1 MVKTWYS
8 SLNDE
13 SKMNVKEFGDI
24 VRSKKSSISYLRNF
38 CWLQGQL
45 FCPKCKGAK
54 IYVIKNYR
62 YRCGSCRY
70 SFTDFS
76 GRYLG
81 KLRLEP
87 QLALW
92 LIKLFELNL
101 TAFECSKQLGISY
114 PTAAKAYDLLRTSVR
129 FPAEG
134 RGVFAG
140 CRVEVDEAYFG
151 GRKMGRRSRGAE

>member
-1 MVKTWYS
+1 
-8 SLNDE
+8 
-13 SKMNVKEFGDI
+13 MNVKEFGDI

-45 FCPKCKGAK
+45 FCPKCEGTK
-54 IYVIKNYR
+54 IHVIKNYG

-92 LIKLFELNL
+92 LIKLFELIL